1 MIGNLEIEKILKK
14 EFNVKFEDL
23 KIRSIKKRF
32 DKIILLNDD
41 ISNYILQLDE
51 NNLISVFEK
60 LTEKDMITCLSQK
73 NNSTIFDNF
82 LEICHDEN
90 NNLCFFHIE
99 KKIIFTDKDRYCL
112 FFDNKKSIDVQ
123 KDNGEYNLKYDI
135 SLEMIYTLSNNV
147 KG

>member
-1 MIGNLEIEKILKK
+1 MIGSLEIEKILKQ
-14 EFNVKFEDL
+14 EFNVKFENL

-41 ISNYILQLDE
+41 ISNYILQVGE

-73 NNSTIFDNF
+73 NNSIIFDNF

-99 KKIIFTDKDRYCL
+99 KKIIFTDKDRYIKTRHDKVHGL
-112 FFDNKKSIDVQ
+112 Q
-123 KDNGEYNLKYDI
+123 PGP
-135 SLEMIYTLSNNV
+135 
-147 KG
+147 

>member
-1 MIGNLEIEKILKK
+1 MIGSLEIEKILKQ
-14 EFNVKFEDL
+14 EFNVKFENL
-23 KIRSIKKRF
+23 KIRSIKNRL

-41 ISNYILQLDE
+41 ISNYILQVDE

-73 NNSTIFDNF
+73 NNSIIFDNF

-99 KKIIFTDKDRYCL
+99 KKIIFTDEDRYCL

-123 KDNGEYNLKYDI
+123 KDNGKYDLKYDVF
-135 SLEMIYTLSNNV
+135 LELIHTLSN
-147 KG
+147 